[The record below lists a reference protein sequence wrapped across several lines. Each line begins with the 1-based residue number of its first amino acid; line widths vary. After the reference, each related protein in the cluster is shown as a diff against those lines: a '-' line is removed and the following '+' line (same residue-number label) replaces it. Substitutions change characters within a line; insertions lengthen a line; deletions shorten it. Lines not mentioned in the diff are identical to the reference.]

1 MHESRHILEI
11 KKAQVE
17 ANLGTLFQ
25 LVENAIVK
33 SMNCLSGHDQQEGRR
48 LVEEDIKLNELRR
61 VVEQDCL
68 VAIASQQPVAN
79 DLRDLVASMR
89 MAAELERMGDYASD
103 IAASIQE
110 LDGAGLDKVGLQ
122 LILDMSLLCREML
135 TGVMRAHRSADVA
148 LARQI
153 GAMDDQLD
161 ALMREMVDGVMS
173 AMRADPS
180 LVNNGSRMLWVAHN
194 LERCGDRATN
204 IAEQILFRV
213 EGVVEELD

>member
-11 KKAQVE
+11 KKNQVE

-33 SMNCLSGHDQQEGRR
+33 AMNCLSDHDQQASRR
-48 LVEEDIKLNELRR
+48 LMAEDIKLNELRR

-103 IAASIQE
+103 IAASILE
-110 LDGAGLDKVGLQ
+110 LDGASLDPVGLR

-135 TGVMRAHRSADVA
+135 TGVMRAHQEGDVA
-148 LARQI
+148 LARQV

-161 ALMREMVDGVMS
+161 ARMREMVDVAMR
-173 AMRADPS
+173 AMRADPA
-180 LVNNGSRMLWVAHN
+180 LVNNGSRLLWIAHN

-213 EGVVEELD
+213 EGIVEELD